1 MCTCKFKVY
10 SDKQIKQC
18 GKYNIEQEQQS
29 EPKLIP
35 FNLEKALSG
44 EEVIFRNSKKVEEVL
59 YSKKMNRVIIRQETG
74 DFWTSFH
81 YPDGMYMRNSESD
94 NDLFMA
100 PKPKETR
107 WVNVYKN
114 QGETVLAYHTFSSK
128 ISCENFKYSD
138 MLCNPIGLMVHL
150 KTISFEV

>member
-44 EEVIFRNSKKVEEVL
+44 EPIMRRNGDIDFDFYYCKDSKD
-59 YSKKMNRVIIRQETG
+59 MPIITNRSGIL
-74 DFWTSFH
+74 FFH
-81 YPDGMYMRNSESD
+81 YENGTINVLGGHNDF
-94 NDLFMA
+94 DLFMA
-100 PKPKETR
+100 PKPKEIR
-107 WVNVYKN
+107 YANLYEHSED
-114 QGETVLAYHTFSSK
+114 GEIFMQSK
-128 ISCENFKYSD
+128 LYDNFEDAITGRLLHKY
-138 MLCNPIGLMVHL
+138 I